1 MIAAAATAASLASI
15 GRAAVSGGSKTQEVL
30 ERTRGGGAVG
40 DVTSCRN
47 SRDVGSEC
55 SSSGPPQDVFVRG
68 QSLDEPEGG
77 YPEGE
82 LNLGIMYEEG
92 SGTARDYE
100 QAAFWYGRAAAPGS
114 WWRALPAC
122 SAP

>member
-1 MIAAAATAASLASI
+1 M
-15 GRAAVSGGSKTQEVL
+15 SGGSKTQEVL
-30 ERTRGGGAVG
+30 ERTRGDGAVG

-77 YPEGE
+77 YPEETTQEFDQEFERGQSVD
-82 LNLGIMYEEG
+82 N
-92 SGTARDYE
+92 D
-100 QAAFWYGRAAAPGS
+100 WKHV
-114 WWRALPAC
+114 
-122 SAP
+122 